1 MSAPWK
7 CPQLQDSML
16 SPALSEPGI
25 MPARTCGRVDPAGRP
40 GALSPVRRGLG
51 RHRGY
56 VNQAL
61 SDVTVLDLGQVIA
74 MPFCTMLLADMGARV
89 IKVESRDRGRERVS
103 LGIKRK
109 RNGVEERVP
118 AAQYRD
124 RNKLAITL
132 ELKTPKGV
140 ELFKELVKRSD
151 VVTEN
156 FSVGTLER
164 LGLGYE
170 DLRQVKPDIV
180 YASITAFGQHGPY
193 AAQRGYDMLAQA
205 LSGYMSITGFPDNP
219 PTRSGQSIS
228 DYYAGMLC
236 AFSIVSALHYRN
248 RTGKGQHIDLALL
261 DSLVV
266 ALDNLGE
273 RYTVGG
279 EVLTRAGNVSFG
291 GSSSG
296 VYPTTDGHVPIAAG
310 ASDAVWRRVFAII
323 GRSDLTLDAGF
334 ATAAALR
341 DPRDPGAAIIHGRA
355 APPSKPEG
363 VRTPSTGGVPAA
375 PVNNVAEMVADPQ
388 VQAREMFVE
397 LDHPT
402 YGRVKTTGSPLKMS
416 KTPGRVRSLAPMPG
430 EHNEDIFVG
439 MLGHTRDDLARWTT
453 EGVI

>member
-16 SPALSEPGI
+16 SPAQSEPGI
-25 MPARTCGRVDPAGRP
+25 LPAGTCGRVDRAGRP

-56 VNQAL
+56 MNQAL

-89 IKVESRDRGRERVS
+89 IKVESRERGRERVS

-124 RNKLAITL
+124 RNKLAVTL
-132 ELKTPKGV
+132 ELKTPQGI
-140 ELFKELVKRSD
+140 ELFKELVRHCD

-156 FSVGTLER
+156 FSVGTLAR

-170 DLRQVKPDIV
+170 DLKRVKPDIV
-180 YASITAFGQHGPY
+180 YASIT
-193 AAQRGYDMLAQA
+193 
-205 LSGYMSITGFPDNP
+205 
-219 PTRSGQSIS
+219 
-228 DYYAGMLC
+228 
-236 AFSIVSALHYRN
+236 
-248 RTGKGQHIDLALL
+248 
-261 DSLVV
+261 

-279 EVLTRAGNVSFG
+279 ELLTRAGNVSFG

-296 VYPTTDGHVPIAAG
+296 VYPTTVGHVAIAAG
-310 ASDAVWRRVFAII
+310 ASDAVWRRFCEII
-323 GRSDLTLDAGF
+323 GRSDLTRDAGF
-334 ATAAALR
+334 ATAAARR
-341 DPRDPGAAIIHGRA
+341 DRRDQVATIIQGWTSAR
-355 APPSKPEG
+355 SKAE
-363 VRTPSTGGVPAA
+363 VVSTLSTGGVPAA

-388 VQAREMFVE
+388 VKAREMFVE

-402 YGRVKTTGSPLKMS
+402 YGRVKTTGTPLKLS
-416 KTPGRVRSLAPMPG
+416 ETPGRVKWLAPSPG
-430 EHNEDIFVG
+430 EHNREVFVDL
-439 MLGHTRDDLARWTT
+439 LGHSPSELAQWIS